1 MMIVTGNNTE
11 NAPVVLCG
19 KATYEIEFRVH
30 VEFLKLQ
37 KLLSQQAVLIKTMF
51 HLFLMIINCPCNEK
65 KFFFC

>member
-11 NAPVVLCG
+11 NAPVVLYG

-37 KLLSQQAVLIKTMF
+37 KLDGVFEMNPSQLVDVVFK
-51 HLFLMIINCPCNEK
+51 
-65 KFFFC
+65 